1 MQSQPTATEASQSS
15 SPSAKGTIDQIYDSL
30 LRAML
35 EQRLPAGT
43 KLGEERLVELTG
55 VSRSRIRQVL
65 GRLAHDKLVTLI
77 PNRGAFV
84 ASPSPEEALHVLQ
97 TRRIVEPEVAAT
109 LAEKATPDSIAR
121 LRQHIDDE
129 GAARKR
135 GDRPA
140 TIRLSGE
147 YHVLIAQMAGNPI
160 LEKIIV
166 EMVSRTSLI
175 ITLYD
180 RPLAKTCPDCD
191 HEDLLRAFEKG
202 DAQGARRTMLHHLHH
217 IQESLVLQLPS
228 GRTADLDD
236 IFTPS

>member
-1 MQSQPTATEASQSS
+1 
-15 SPSAKGTIDQIYDSL
+15 
-30 LRAML
+30 ML
-35 EQRLPAGT
+35 EQRLPTGT

-65 GRLAHDKLVTLI
+65 GRLAHEKLVTLI
-77 PNRGAFV
+77 PNRDVLV

-140 TIRLSGE
+140 TIRLSGA
-147 YHVLIAQMAGNPI
+147 YHVLVAQMAGNPI

-166 EMVSRTSLI
+166 EIVSRTSLI

-180 RPLAKTCPDCD
+180 RPLAKTCPDRD

-202 DAQGARRTMLHHLHH
+202 EARGARRTMLDHLHH
-217 IQESLVLQLPS
+217 IQESLVLQLLS
-228 GRTADLDD
+228 GRTADLNDV
-236 IFTPS
+236 FSTL